1 MQRGVRIEISL
12 FFFPCGAIFN
22 VRILISSLHEIW
34 KLTAS
39 LSDLELEGNRLKGEE
54 ISGMI
59 LLACLGWQIP
69 PSIRSRNGLHT
80 TAQGYSL

>member
-12 FFFPCGAIFN
+12 FFFFPCGAIFN

-39 LSDLELEGNRLKGEE
+39 LSDLELEGNRLKGGE

-59 LLACLGWQIP
+59 LLACLGGQIP
-69 PSIRSRNGLHT
+69 PSIMS
-80 TAQGYSL
+80 